1 MVSPP
6 VSPMAR
12 LIEKGLMFGGLV
24 RVESPVLVE
33 RYRRAL
39 KHLTGRDTALEDFH
53 LDISGFSP
61 EVGDELGDPAYLNHP
76 GGNRRFILLDLDQKE
91 APLLNAEFSTSRGI
105 LRQFIEGNEAQLFAL
120 TARDAVAGELVNSHY
135 GGTGLRALLEARRVT
150 VEADTTEGTVATAE
164 RLESLINRFKSE
176 PDAWWDDT
184 LIGEMVSLAQKTGD
198 LSRNPVALKAM
209 SFEQGNFWTGRLGGL
224 YAFRDVPKPAVLAWE
239 DVAGEAGGPDAGGD
253 LPLPV
258 IPLSERTAVA
268 QFLYENGLAEP
279 IVDARG
285 PEVAAILRQKMD
297 FIVADAA
304 GSAGLLREGMTR
316 RDLRRLSREM
326 AGRLPPEWEGLAR
339 LVAWAED
346 GAPWPRVTSEHP
358 SYFYTLRAKRRPDG
372 DLVNRL
378 LAELTPLDVRQL
390 FICHKEAFYRL
401 YRTWPEAKQAYVA
414 DMLAAEYMVDKA
426 GTRLALFGPEP
437 SMDEP
442 TAPATPGPWSRPAPA
457 VSPGA
462 SPEASPEPP
471 GSSSAPWP
479 GDLIDRVGP
488 WGAVRRR

>member
-1 MVSPP
+1 MVSGLK
-6 VSPMAR
+6 R

-39 KHLTGRDTALEDFH
+39 KHVTGRETALEDFH

-76 GGNRRFILLDLDQKE
+76 GGNRRFILLDLDQKG

-105 LRQFIEGNEAQLFAL
+105 LRQFIEANEAQLFAL

-135 GGTGLRALLEARRVT
+135 GAASLRALLEARRVT

-176 PDAWWDDT
+176 PDAWWDDR
-184 LIGEMVSLAQKTGD
+184 LIGEMVALARKTGD

-209 SFEQGNFWTGRLGGL
+209 SFEQGNFWTGRFGGL
-224 YAFRDVPKPAVLAWE
+224 YAFRDVAKPAVLAWE
-239 DVAGEAGGPDAGGD
+239 EPAPEDGEG

-258 IPLSERTAVA
+258 IPLAERTAVA

-304 GSAGLLREGMTR
+304 GSAGLLREGTTR

-326 AGRLPPEWEGLAR
+326 QGRLPPEWEGLAR

-346 GAPWPRVTSEHP
+346 GASWPRVTSEHP
-358 SYFYTLRAKRRPDG
+358 SYFYTLRGKARADG

-378 LAELTPLDVRQL
+378 LADLTPLDVRQL

-401 YRTWPEAKQAYVA
+401 YRTWPESKQAYVA

-426 GTRLALFGPEP
+426 GTRAALFGPEP
-437 SMDEP
+437 SMEEP
-442 TAPATPGPWSRPAPA
+442 AAPVAGPWSRAA
-457 VSPGA
+457 A
-462 SPEASPEPP
+462 PEPP
-471 GSSSAPWP
+471 PAQGPRA
-479 GDLIDRVGP
+479 GDLIERVGP
-488 WGAVRRR
+488 WGALGRR